1 MSEYCFVMYDF
12 NKVVNRE
19 STANI
24 KYDLRA
30 KFFGNEDVLPMW
42 VADMDFE
49 TPDFIRD
56 AVIKRVQHPI
66 YGYSFRPESYYQSIV
81 DWVKKRHDWAID
93 TDWIV
98 YTPGIV
104 PALNFS
110 TLVFT
115 DIGDEIIVQPPVYF
129 PFFSAVTDNKRV
141 QLNNK
146 LQLKN
151 GKYLI
156 DFDDFERKAQ
166 KAKMF
171 FLSSPHNPTGRVWT
185 KDELLHLGEICVR
198 NNVIIISDEI
208 HNDLIL
214 PGYKHIPLASLSSE
228 IADITV
234 TCIAPSKTF
243 NIAGLATSS
252 VIISNKILRDKFENI
267 IARYHLSLGNVFGAI
282 ASEAGYRHGANW
294 VDELMHYVKK
304 NFEEVEQA
312 LLSTNG
318 KIKLIQPEA
327 TYLAW
332 LDFSETGYND
342 KQIKDIL
349 INKAG
354 LGFSHGPVFGDGG
367 QGFQR
372 MNLATPRSLVVEA
385 MERLITAFNI

>member
-1 MSEYCFVMYDF
+1 MYDF

-19 STANI
+19 STANM
-24 KYDLRA
+24 KYDLRG

-49 TPDFIRD
+49 TPDFIRN
-56 AVIKRVQHPI
+56 AVIKRAQHPI

-81 DWVKKRHDWAID
+81 DWVKKRHNWTIA

-98 YTPGIV
+98 YSPGIV

-110 TLVFT
+110 TLAFT
-115 DIGDEIIVQPPVYF
+115 NKGDNIIVQPPVYF
-129 PFFSAVTDNKRV
+129 PFFNAITDNKRV
-141 QLNNK
+141 RLNNN
-146 LQLKN
+146 LYLKD

-156 DFDDFERKAQ
+156 DFDDFERKSQNAS
-166 KAKMF
+166 MF
-171 FLSSPHNPTGRVWT
+171 FLSSPHNPVGRVWT
-185 KDELLHLGEICVR
+185 KDELLRLGEICVR

-214 PGYKHIPLASLSSE
+214 PGYKHIPMASLSSE

-252 VIISNKILRDKFENI
+252 VIISNKNLRAKFEKI
-267 IARYHLSLGNVFGAI
+267 IIRYHLSLGNIFGAV

-294 VDELMHYVKK
+294 VDELMNYVKK

-318 KIKLIQPEA
+318 KIKLIQPQA

-332 LDFSETGYND
+332 LDFHETGYNN

-349 INKAG
+349 IKKAG
-354 LGFSHGPVFGDGG
+354 LGFSHGPVFGYGG

-385 MERLITAFNI
+385 MERLVTAFNI

>member
-1 MSEYCFVMYDF
+1 MYDF

-19 STANI
+19 STANM
-24 KYDLRA
+24 KYDLRG

-56 AVIKRVQHPI
+56 AVIKRAQHPI

-81 DWVKKRHDWAID
+81 DWVKKRHNWTIA

-98 YTPGIV
+98 YSPGIV

-110 TLVFT
+110 TLAFT
-115 DIGDEIIVQPPVYF
+115 NKGDNIIVQPPVYF
-129 PFFSAVTDNKRV
+129 PFFNAITDNKRV
-141 QLNNK
+141 RLNNN
-146 LQLKN
+146 LYLKD

-166 KAKMF
+166 NARMF
-171 FLSSPHNPTGRVWT
+171 FLSSPHNPVGRVWT
-185 KDELLHLGEICVR
+185 KDELVRLGEICVR

-214 PGYKHIPLASLSSE
+214 PGYKHIPMASLSSE

-252 VIISNKILRDKFENI
+252 VIISNKNLRAKFEKI
-267 IARYHLSLGNVFGAI
+267 IIRYHLSLGNIFGAV

-318 KIKLIQPEA
+318 KIKLIQPQA

-332 LDFSETGYND
+332 LDFHETGYNN

-354 LGFSHGPVFGDGG
+354 LGFSHGPVFGYGG

-385 MERLITAFNI
+385 MERLVTAFNI

>member
-1 MSEYCFVMYDF
+1 MYDF
-12 NKVVNRE
+12 NRVVNRE
-19 STANI
+19 ATANM
-24 KYDLRA
+24 KYDLRG

-49 TPDFIRD
+49 TPDFIRN
-56 AVIKRVQHPI
+56 AVIKRAQHPI

-81 DWVKKRHDWAID
+81 DWVKKRHNWTIA

-98 YTPGIV
+98 YSPGIV

-110 TLVFT
+110 TLAFT
-115 DIGDEIIVQPPVYF
+115 NKGDNIIVQPPVYF
-129 PFFSAVTDNKRV
+129 PFFNAITDNKRV
-141 QLNNK
+141 RLNNN
-146 LQLKN
+146 LYLKD

-166 KAKMF
+166 NASMF
-171 FLSSPHNPTGRVWT
+171 FLSSPHNPVGRVWT
-185 KDELLHLGEICVR
+185 KDELLRLGEICVR

-214 PGYKHIPLASLSSE
+214 PGYKHIPMASLSTE

-252 VIISNKILRDKFENI
+252 VIISNKNLRAKFEKI
-267 IARYHLSLGNVFGAI
+267 IIRYHLSLGNIFGAI
-282 ASEAGYRHGANW
+282 ASEAGYKHGANW

-318 KIKLIQPEA
+318 KIKLIQPQA

-332 LDFSETGYND
+332 LDFRETGYNN

-385 MERLITAFNI
+385 MERLVTAFNI